1 MLSMNYFMTII
12 QIQCVHSIWTLL
24 NTWLRLG
31 TGSCAC
37 KTDLPSQTQLFI
49 PEHSGPFISTLCY
62 FQTYGIQINVWVW
75 MVGCFLSTFFV
86 VWIFFSLKKY
96 IVSSLIGWTC
106 WERWVCISEKQKFIP
121 LQFISYFHDELYL
134 YWTTLFQLPFY
145 FFLIDHHENRLIG
158 NSLFA
163 HQYHVWSQSKHRL
176 ITHVIPVM
184 SW

>member
-86 VWIFFSLKKY
+86 VWIFFFFKKIHSLKSDWLDLLREMSLYFRKTEIHTFTIY
-96 IVSSLIGWTC
+96 LLFPWWIVFILNNT
-106 WERWVCISEKQKFIP
+106 ISVTI
-121 LQFISYFHDELYL
+121 LL
-134 YWTTLFQLPFY
+134 LFDRPSWKKV
-145 FFLIDHHENRLIG
+145 NR
-158 NSLFA
+158 
-163 HQYHVWSQSKHRL
+163 
-176 ITHVIPVM
+176 
-184 SW
+184 